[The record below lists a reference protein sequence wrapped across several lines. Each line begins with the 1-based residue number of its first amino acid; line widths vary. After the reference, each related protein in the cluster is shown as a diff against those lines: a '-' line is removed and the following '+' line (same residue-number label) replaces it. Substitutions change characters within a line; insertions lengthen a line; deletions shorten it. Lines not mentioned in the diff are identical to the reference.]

1 MKDLTFALI
10 IFFLSSLLLNYIYNT
25 SKKNAIQIVNLMG
38 QGYNLGNIFDSFSSF
53 EEIKTPNDQIT
64 LWGNVA
70 PTKEIILSI
79 KKYGFKTILFP
90 ITFLHFMD
98 NNGKVNSG
106 WMSRV
111 KEVVDWII
119 NAKMFCILDVH
130 HDGASVQWLSEGII
144 SKPKYIYGLKLQL
157 NLRIMMINI

>member
-1 MKDLTFALI
+1 MDKLSIILI
-10 IFFLSSLLLNYIYNT
+10 ICFFFSLLLNYINNT
-25 SKKNAIQIVNLMG
+25 SKKNAIQIVNQMG
-38 QGYNLGNIFDSFSSF
+38 QGYNLGSTFDSFSSF
-53 EEIKTPNDQIT
+53 EEINTPNDQIT

-79 KKYGFKTILFP
+79 KKYGFKTIRFP
-90 ITFLHFMD
+90 VTWMHFMD
-98 NNGKVNSG
+98 NDGKVSSE

-130 HDGASVQWLSEGII
+130 HDGASGQWLSEGII